1 MPDAPD
7 AVPEKVL
14 EWHRIEHSG
23 GVLKPLIAGGLVVF
37 IAPVCGALGYIVF
50 KNDLTMRYIFSG
62 ITIACALIGPGIAI
76 FGLQKS
82 LVDEATLAARTNG
95 ITYERKGKAV
105 FIAWDE
111 LTKIEFQAPTT
122 LVFHRTEGEPFVV
135 PERYGTISAEELG
148 KKLEELR
155 RKSAFH
161 LLPGQSA

>member
-1 MPDAPD
+1 MSEVA
-7 AVPEKVL
+7 PEKVL

-23 GVLKPLIAGGLVVF
+23 GVLRPLLAGGVVVF

-50 KNDLTMRYIFSG
+50 KNDLTVRYIFSAL
-62 ITIACALIGPGIAI
+62 TIACALIGPGIAI
-76 FGLQKS
+76 FGLQRS
-82 LVDEATLAARTNG
+82 LVDEATLAARTTG
-95 ITYERKGKAV
+95 ITYERKGKSV
-105 FIAWDE
+105 FLAWDE

-122 LVFHRTEGEPFVV
+122 LVFHRALGEPFVV

-161 LLPGQSA
+161 LLPGQTS